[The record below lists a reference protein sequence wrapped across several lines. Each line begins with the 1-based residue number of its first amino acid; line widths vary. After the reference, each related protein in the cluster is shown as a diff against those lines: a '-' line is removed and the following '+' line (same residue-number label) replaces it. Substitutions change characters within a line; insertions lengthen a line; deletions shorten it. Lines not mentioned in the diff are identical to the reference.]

1 MLHYVNGVYSTVMY
15 SLYLRKRIVR
25 LSRSL
30 HGNELVN
37 ALWEVG
43 FRVGPEQ
50 IGIPPLTNINL
61 GN

>member
-1 MLHYVNGVYSTVMY
+1 MHYVNGVYSTVMY
-15 SLYLRKRIVR
+15 SLYLGKRIVR
-25 LSRSL
+25 LSGSL

-50 IGIPPLTNINL
+50 MGIPPNLNIW
-61 GN
+61 